1 MNSAAFFMSGL
12 FSLTIPLFPQFEFQ
26 PYTITNNTLGP
37 QSVFAVDLDQD
48 GNMVLLQ
55 VDHRTA

>member
-1 MNSAAFFMSGL
+1 MSGL